1 MYYFKIFILF
11 QKNLSLGI
19 IKMFLLGASQG
30 HFNFGIIQSTETLPQ
45 TPEDMRPD
53 AHSSKLECDGKYA

>member
-1 MYYFKIFILF
+1 
-11 QKNLSLGI
+11 
-19 IKMFLLGASQG
+19 MFLLGASHG